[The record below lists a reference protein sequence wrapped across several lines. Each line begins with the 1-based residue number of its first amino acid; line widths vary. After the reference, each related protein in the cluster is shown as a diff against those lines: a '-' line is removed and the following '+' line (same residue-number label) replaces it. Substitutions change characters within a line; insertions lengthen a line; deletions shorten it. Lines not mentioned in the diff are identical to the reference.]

1 MRHANLRI
9 KRDGLRSETAPSLN
23 RLVQSNVEDG
33 DDPVVAVNDDDL
45 ITNDEVHVTAPLGID
60 LDECRRNLYHAY
72 AGGHRG
78 ASAEGEV
85 DVISPWDIPAGQ
97 DRLSDLG
104 SLLRCQVDAAARLA
118 LTLLSLALLR
128 GLLPGLALPLTGLA
142 LLTLLALRRLARAL
156 VPLTLLPA
164 ILLRALIALALSS
177 LFLLTLGR
185 LTCGLS
191 FLPALRL
198 ALLLFLRASLRL
210 TLFVVP
216 TLGLATR
223 RRL

>member
-1 MRHANLRI
+1 
-9 KRDGLRSETAPSLN
+9 
-23 RLVQSNVEDG
+23 LVQSNVEDG

-45 ITNDEVHVTAPLGID
+45 ITNDEVHVPAPLGID
-60 LDECRRNLYHAY
+60 LNECRRNLYHAY

-85 DVISPWDIPAGQ
+85 DVISPRHIPAGQ

-104 SLLRCQVDAAARLA
+104 SLLRCQVDAVARLA
-118 LTLLSLALLR
+118 LPRLTLLSLALLR

-210 TLFVVP
+210 ALFVLP